1 MVDKTY
7 VQMITDQDRI
17 RVRFKKDRGKIN
29 DFVVQ
34 YETLVKDQWM
44 PIIRYDTAH
53 GQPHTDVISPDG
65 TKEKRLLHFPN
76 FNDAFSYAE
85 KISRP
90 TRSIIDKN
98 IFGGQRSE

>member
-1 MVDKTY
+1 VVDKRY
-7 VQMITDQDRI
+7 VQIVTDQDRI
-17 RVRFKKDRGKIN
+17 RVRFKKDRGKII

-34 YETLVKDQWM
+34 YETLVKDDWV

-65 TKEKRLLHFPN
+65 TRKKRLLHFPN

-85 KISRP
+85 EDIKTNWERY
-90 TRSIIDKN
+90 R
-98 IFGGQRSE
+98 QRYFRGAKK